1 MKNALLIIFS
11 SLVLFMSCLWQQE
24 EADVQGSTLKP
35 ESPIEFNYKYK
46 DKYHDSVELI
56 VFNKSDK
63 MKFFSIAV
71 GGLTDTGW
79 IGLTADI
86 NSLGSNDFW
95 GLTAIAPKEKITKLS
110 SKKRIFYLYDYY
122 NISEIKFSLM
132 YFEKKEISNDYRVIE
147 LDPMRK

>member
-1 MKNALLIIFS
+1 
-11 SLVLFMSCLWQQE
+11 MSCLGQQE
-24 EADVQGSTLKP
+24 EADVQGSTLKLG
-35 ESPIEFNYKYK
+35 SPIEFNYKYK

-95 GLTAIAPKEKITKLS
+95 GLTAIAPKEKITKLC
-110 SKKRIFYLYDYY
+110 SKKRIFYLYDYK
-122 NISEIKFSLM
+122 NISRIRFSLM
-132 YFEKKEISNDYRVIE
+132 YFEEREITDKYKRID
-147 LDPMRK
+147 LAPMGK

>member
-1 MKNALLIIFS
+1 MVI
-11 SLVLFMSCLWQQE
+11 MSCLGQQKK
-24 EADVQGSTLKP
+24 ADEQESTLKQ

-46 DKYHDSVELI
+46 DKYHDTVELI

-63 MKFFSIAV
+63 MKSFSIGVA
-71 GGLTDTGW
+71 GLTDTGW
-79 IGLTADI
+79 AGLTADI

-110 SKKRIFYLYDYY
+110 SKKRIFYLYGYY

-132 YFEKKEISNDYRVIE
+132 YFEKKEISNDYKVID
-147 LDPMRK
+147 LQPMNK